1 MRYILL
7 LFIRF
12 YKKYIS
18 PYKGFCCAYHFHTGR
33 ASCSTLGF
41 RGIRRHGAWA
51 GIVILRQR
59 MIRCGQIYHLHTP
72 LQRRPAIAQRG
83 DCDFTDALDC
93 IDVCDCLG
101 SCNGSMDKKKSYK
114 TTQKRSWWR
123 RKPSHSRSSA

>member
-1 MRYILL
+1 MRNILL

-41 RGIRRHGAWA
+41 RAIRRHGAWA

-83 DCDFTDALDC
+83 DCDCDLPGDISFD
-93 IDVCDCLG
+93 DVCDCLNC
-101 SCNGSMDKKKSYK
+101 CNGCDWPRRKQKSANTLQKKS
-114 TTQKRSWWR
+114 RWR
-123 RKPSHSRSSA
+123 RQ